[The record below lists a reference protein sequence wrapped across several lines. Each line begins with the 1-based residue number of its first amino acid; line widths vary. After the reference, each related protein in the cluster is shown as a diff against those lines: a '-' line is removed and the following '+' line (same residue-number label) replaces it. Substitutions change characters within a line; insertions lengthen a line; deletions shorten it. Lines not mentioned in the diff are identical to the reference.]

1 MIDRSYIEAYCDAI
15 LAAEERYRERS
26 GWTHAK
32 PSMMS
37 VDYGRRFARI
47 VMDNG
52 TQRHVHAFVD
62 LTNGDVIKSAG
73 WKAPQ
78 KSRDGV
84 LAVRYNLVDDA
95 SREECFSKID
105 PHGGYLYDR

>member
-1 MIDRSYIEAYCDAI
+1 MIDQKYLDAYCDAI
-15 LAAEERYRERS
+15 REAEERHRADRGYDYL
-26 GWTHAK
+26 K
-32 PSMMS
+32 PSMIS
-37 VDYGRRFARI
+37 IDRGRRFARI

-62 LTNGDVIKSAG
+62 LTNGDVIKSGG

-84 LAVRYNLVDDA
+84 LAVRFNLVDDA
-95 SREECFSKID
+95 SREECFAKID